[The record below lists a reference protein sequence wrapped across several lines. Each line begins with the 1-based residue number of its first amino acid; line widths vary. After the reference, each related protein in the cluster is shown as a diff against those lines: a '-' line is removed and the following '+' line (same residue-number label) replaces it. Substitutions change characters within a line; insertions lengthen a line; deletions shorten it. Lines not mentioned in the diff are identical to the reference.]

1 MVKKFVNTFYSG
13 IDKDTVV
20 TKYSNSNMFSCENMR
35 VISNHELSSG
45 ALLSVKGNTYKTGL
59 SGGGFAIKGY
69 CNIRDWIIWFVDT
82 DSGARIYKFKD
93 SGADGYDEDDD
104 MILMYS
110 NANLRFLYPIRAIGR
125 YETEEIQKVYFTD
138 TETFFYH
145 LNIAGEDQI
154 DELEVTIGALDL
166 IADVNFATIGYEIL
180 SGGNLKAGRI
190 QYAYQLYNVN
200 GSESCFS
207 PASSLIN
214 LTSSDDN
221 ATTTL
226 NYTGTEPGKNTNKSV
241 KITIS
246 TVDPSFDNFI
256 RLRLVAIHYENDL
269 IVPEI
274 RIVGEYNI
282 DELISFS
289 ATDSGQ
295 SMGSMILEDFRFIQ
309 ADIIP
314 KTLETKN
321 NYLFLGNILENSFH
335 VTDEEFDSRAFRF
348 NDDDDA
354 LRVARLNKIITGE
367 VIRKTNMEADI
378 LSIGYENACYC
389 PFNDLVLSNAF
400 YDGVLFPHSTFR
412 YQSDGAT
419 IGGEGLNIKY
429 EFVTKQVVIDNQPQR
444 DVGAGEYI
452 TKNYNGRLYPYQE
465 TKVTGNI
472 ENYTDYV
479 TSAEYGGYQRDE
491 IYSFAIVFYDTKG
504 RSCFAKW
511 IGDIRFPNQT
521 DLPFITYDNTAGS
534 EITYANILGIKFS
547 FTQHGIN
554 ALAALPDVVGWK
566 IVRCERDDANKTI
579 KAAGITSYILNNVRH
594 GDRRLYCCS
603 TVPTVKDNLDLKL
616 NGDRWSSNIAYVG
629 DGSEILETE
638 AADVCRLTSAYAEFS
653 SPEISFYKNISIS
666 DSDYIEV
673 VGALSALST
682 TAVMDIN
689 SSGNADRY
697 SALVSDRFRNFKPF
711 VWAWDGIP
719 FYPSTTSK
727 VKDSII
733 FQQMKD
739 SSEPGHVTTD
749 GRVYSKRTSNLRSN
763 TRNFG
768 LRGTHLFA
776 ELDTPFALNSVFAAA
791 GDNRIMYAYYRQDKG
806 VGIYGG
812 TDYSARTGRAYY
824 SASPTFSIPTSTAT
838 EYDVY
843 GGDTYIGYMIEYRSL
858 WDSALATNRN
868 KIVVINMYPVE
879 STINLSLRTD
889 DIQKFIPWTANVDV
903 IGEVDGQSDKQMPKY
918 QIQEKIV
925 QGISLF
931 PKGYPQD
938 LGDLY
943 RYNKSYSVIDKSR
956 VFVPEPFDFV
966 ETERYDTRI
975 YHSLPKLNGEYID
988 SWLKYLPNHYIDVE
1002 SEFGEIERLINI
1014 NARVICLQNTGICV
1028 LGINDRSLVKDN
1040 NPGSITLGVGGILSR
1055 YDYVAFSSGID
1066 RHDAAVGSDETLYYV
1081 DAERKRIY
1089 MLGEGDVPISAVKGI
1104 NSQLKKFLYTTIVT
1118 GYDPDF
1124 AEVFFSIDGE
1134 TIVYGEFQKAF
1145 IGTQSFS
1152 PTMYVTG
1159 GNNFYTVTNEGE
1171 EVPLLANALTTVN
1184 WDFPDE
1190 DFILVS
1196 DGSTGGTVYKHN
1208 TGPDGGFYGGIGGTD
1223 AYVELIINPEGKQTC
1238 MFSTL
1243 DFKMEVID
1251 ANDNEVST
1259 EDTTY
1264 PHHPVFE
1271 TIKQVVFSNSYQ
1283 TSTVN
1288 VVYGTNIKKIAKGWR
1303 MQVPLFTDS
1312 KVATR
1317 STRYVDT
1324 YLRVKIVFDASTVNR
1339 LRLHDVTTYYT
1350 PVKV

>member
-214 LTSSDDN
+214 LTSSDDD
-221 ATTTL
+221 ASSTL
-226 NYTGTEPGKNTNKSV
+226 SYFGSKKGENTNKSV
-241 KITIS
+241 RINIDIS
-246 TVDPSFDNFI
+246 DASFDNFT
-256 RLRLVAIHYENDL
+256 RLRLVALTYEDPNTE
-269 IVPEI
+269 PEI
-274 RIVGEYNI
+274 RTVGEYKI
-282 DELISFS
+282 EGVTTFY
-289 ATDSGQ
+289 ATDTGQ
-295 SMGSMILEDFRFIQ
+295 SMGNITLETFRFIQ
-309 ADIIP
+309 NNLIP

-321 NYLFLGNILENSFH
+321 NYLFLGNIKEEYFYIS
-335 VTDEEFDSRAFRF
+335 DEDYDARAFRF
-348 NDDDDA
+348 NSNQLA
-354 LRVARLNKIITGE
+354 LLNDWSTGD
-367 VIRKTNMEADI
+367 VVSGPQI
-378 LSIGYENACYC
+378 LMGTYTSIPSLQNDCFCLY
-389 PFNDLVLSNAF
+389 NDLDNDGLYVTDPTKKYCYQA
-400 YDGVLFPHSTFR
+400 DGV
-412 YQSDGAT
+412 T
-419 IGGEGLNIKY
+419 IGGEGKHIKY
-429 EFVTKQVVIDNQPQR
+429 EFITTKSIVIDDEPQR
-444 DVGAGEYI
+444 NLEPGGYI
-452 TKNYNGRLYPYQE
+452 QTGYRYPYQQ
-465 TKVTGNI
+465 TKVSNGF
-472 ENYTDYV
+472 ENYASYE
-479 TSAEYGGYQRDE
+479 TSAEYTGHQRDE
-491 IYSFAIVFYDTKG
+491 IYSYAIVFYDDKG
-504 RSCFAKW
+504 RQSFAKW
-511 IGDIRFPNQT
+511 VGDIRFPNQT
-521 DLPFITYDNTAGS
+521 EFPFVTYNSDTEETSAVV
-534 EITYANILGIKFS
+534 LGIKFTLKS
-547 FTQHGIN
+547 VPAGVTSWQM
-554 ALAALPDVVGWK
+554 
-566 IVRCERDDANKTI
+566 VRCERDDANKTV
-579 KAAGITSYILNNVRH
+579 KAAGVIAHPLSRGRQE
-594 GDRRLYCCS
+594 GDNWDNKMYCVS
-603 TVPTVKDNLDLKL
+603 TVPTINDQINAHPYVQVERLSYNLDFDGDGGKL
-616 NGDRWSSNIAYVG
+616 NRYDSV
-629 DGSEILETE
+629 LETE
-638 AADVCRLTSAYAEFS
+638 EASSLPFNREFIEFS
-653 SPEISFYKNISIS
+653 SPEVSFYKKINISG
-666 DSDYIEV
+666 DDFIEV
-673 VGALSALST
+673 AGYLNELSE
-682 TAVMDIN
+682 TAIVDDQ
-689 SSGNADRY
+689 SSGDDDKENII
-697 SALVSDRFRNFKPF
+697 VSDKFRNSGGFTRQVAPIAGTYEYCARAP
-711 VWAWDGIP
+711 VD
-719 FYPSTTSK
+719 T
-727 VKDSII
+727 VKI
-733 FQQMKD
+733 FSPMVN
-739 SSEPGHVTTD
+739 SSEPGYTFPNSVI
-749 GRVYSKRTSNLRSN
+749 YSKMCYNMRANYKHYGLRS
-763 TRNFG
+763 
-768 LRGTHLFA
+768 THLMA
-776 ELDTPFALNSVFAAA
+776 YVDYPGSETGLQINSPTFYNAA
-791 GDNRIMYAYYRQDKG
+791 DHRVMYGYYRQNRAR
-806 VGIYGG
+806 GIYGG

-824 SASPTFSIPTSTAT
+824 KASDIVPITTLTK
-838 EYDVY
+838 DVY
-843 GGDTYIGYMIEYRSL
+843 GGDTYIGYMIDYRSS
-858 WDSALATNRN
+858 WDSNLGEDRN
-868 KIVVINMYPVE
+868 SYQVLSILFYPVE
-879 STINLSLRTD
+879 TTINLSLRED
-889 DIQKFIPWTANVDV
+889 DIQRYINWTAYVESFGSTDE
-903 IGEVDGQSDKQMPKY
+903 GRPKY
-918 QIQEKIV
+918 QIQERV
-925 QGISLF
+925 RDGIALF
-931 PKGYPQD
+931 PQAYPFE

-943 RYNKSYSVIDKSR
+943 RYNRAYSAMDKSK

-1002 SEFGEIERLINI
+1002 SEFGEVERLINI

-1028 LGINDRSLVKDN
+1028 LGVNDRSLVKDN
-1040 NPGSITLGVGGILSR
+1040 NPGSVTLGVGGILSR

-1251 ANDNEVST
+1251 ANDEEVST

-1264 PHHPVFE
+1264 PYHPVFE

-1317 STRYVDT
+1317 GTRYVDT

-1350 PVKV
+1350 PVKA